1 MSARPRPNTVPD
13 VSADERDFSDH
24 IKHIRKLRWIG
35 LEQEAEREQLALC
48 RRAPTGSVLT
58 IPRDTD

>member
-24 IKHIRKLRWIG
+24 IKYIRKLRWIG